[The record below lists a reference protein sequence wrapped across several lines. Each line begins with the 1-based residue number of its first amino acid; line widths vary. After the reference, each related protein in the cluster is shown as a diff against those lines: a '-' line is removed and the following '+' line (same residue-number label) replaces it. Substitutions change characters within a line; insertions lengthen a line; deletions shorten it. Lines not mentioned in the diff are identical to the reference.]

1 MRVLSQRSKKCVA
14 NPVLNKGLET
24 LYLQNA
30 PIIPFEQVCNSRLIL
45 GTLSSRR
52 QQNGAFSCRRW
63 HSVGEL
69 PMYGEF
75 GGYPFTYLK
84 NRRAAQLVQKENT
97 LSLF

>member
-1 MRVLSQRSKKCVA
+1 M
-14 NPVLNKGLET
+14 LNIGLEA
-24 LYLQNA
+24 LKNVQNA
-30 PIIPFEQVCNSRLIL
+30 PLSIILFEHLSSEKCFSRLVL

-84 NRRAAQLVQKENT
+84 NNRAAQLVQEENS
-97 LSLF
+97 LSSF